1 MPTPLDVIWLTP
13 QTSVIST
20 SHVSILYSKH
30 VSTVKMCLAWTK
42 HQEITIDYQ
51 RCSDRTK
58 DEAGCPLFVDATV
71 HRMGLFKRG
80 QAVVPCIRAFESFLS
95 NRSLRVGWLLLK
107 TRYRQLA
114 SAHESRI
121 KT

>member
-30 VSTVKMCLAWTK
+30 VSTVKMRLAWTK
-42 HQEITIDYQ
+42 HQEITTDYQ

-58 DEAGCPLFVDATV
+58 DERVPSILWMRRFTAWACSKGAKQWYHAFV
-71 HRMGLFKRG
+71 R
-80 QAVVPCIRAFESFLS
+80 LS
-95 NRSLRVGWLLLK
+95 HFCQTDR
-107 TRYRQLA
+107 
-114 SAHESRI
+114 
-121 KT
+121 